1 MFCEIDSIVFP
12 NSCEVIQVTSQQ
24 YVFPIFKC
32 GRSSLVQTMQE
43 KGWTFVPTEQI
54 SDIKYPIT
62 VFLRE
67 PRDRFLSGVNTYLQH
82 LASENQNLDPDTI
95 LYFVNRYLFLNR
107 HYAPQFFWL
116 LNLARYA
123 SPATLI
129 SFQNMSDI
137 NQLTHRHSHAEVAP
151 ITDVLK
157 SKIEKFDWSKLELYF
172 YLDNIL
178 FGHVGQTVSLSEL
191 LRHVQQNHSDLY
203 HLIFNN
209 TLNIVNVLP
218 KT

>member
-1 MFCEIDSIVFP
+1 MFCEIDNIIFP
-12 NSCEVIQVTSQQ
+12 NSCEVIQVTSQH

-32 GRSSLVQTMQE
+32 GRSSLVQTMEE
-43 KGWTFVPTEQI
+43 KGWTFVPTDEI
-54 SDIKYPIT
+54 SNIEYPVT

-82 LASENQNLDPDTI
+82 LESEGNDLDQHTV

-107 HYAPQFFWL
+107 HYAPQFFWM

-123 SPATLI
+123 PADVLI
-129 SFQNMSDI
+129 NFQNMENI
-137 NQLTHRHSHAEVAP
+137 KQLTHRHSHAEVLAL
-151 ITDVLK
+151 TDSLK
-157 SKIEKFDWSKLELYF
+157 SKIDSFDWSKLELYF

-178 FGHVGQTVSLSEL
+178 LGYIGQTVPLSK
-191 LRHVQQNHSDLY
+191 VIADIQQHTDLY
-203 HLIFNN
+203 ELVFNN
-209 TLNIVNVLP
+209 SLDIVNVLP